1 MVHVVDG
8 LDLNIAKPLGQVE
21 HRRVGLKDLG
31 HEAPHASIHGEL
43 FEALLKRCA
52 QARTLPFRDDHV
64 GNLSK
69 IGRWIEEI
77 GARANDLLVLTRADD
92 GDEGHV
98 LLEVHVA
105 EALGFLI
112 GKRADAPKEA
122 HMNILRRHAVK
133 HDLHA
138 LYVASLT
145 GSVAS

>member
-21 HRRVGLKDLG
+21 QRRVGLKDLG

-52 QARTLPFRDDHV
+52 QARTLSFRDDHV

-77 GARANDLLVLTRADD
+77 GARANDLLVLARADD

-105 EALGFLI
+105 EALSFLI
-112 GKRADAPKEA
+112 
-122 HMNILRRHAVK
+122 
-133 HDLHA
+133 
-138 LYVASLT
+138 S
-145 GSVAS
+145 